1 MLYNLRY
8 VLWILILFIHYN
20 TLRIIHSL
28 LSRFPF
34 NLEQNGTTKSTLDRS
49 ERWPDIAGL
58 VRRNASRLCTTR
70 TLTNRLPIIRF
81 ARTYKRSYAYQDFVA
96 GLTVGLTAIPQGIA
110 YAVVAGLPPQYGLY
124 SELLASFI
132 YCILGSSRNV
142 TIGPTAIMAL
152 MVQRFALLSPDF
164 AVFASFACG
173 VIIITLGLLNLGSLV
188 QFISMPVTAGFT
200 TAAALQ
206 IGSLQVKSLLGLPG
220 RSTEFLDAW
229 IHICNN
235 IGGARLWDSVLGV
248 LTIGFLL
255 ALKRLGELKRGKY
268 AGLAKYV
275 SLGRNALAV
284 FIGSLIAY
292 FLTRGGQVAPF
303 ALTGEIKAG
312 FPPFQIPPMQ
322 TTVGNQT
329 LYVTDMLETMGS
341 ALAAIPL
348 IGILEVIVVAKSFGE
363 FTIRR
368 FKNNNSISINKYT
381 YFVAQGRPVDATQ
394 EIIALGCCNLL
405 GCFVSSMPVTG
416 SFTRTAVNSASGSRT
431 PFGGIVTGILVLLSV
446 GFLTGTFQFIPKAT
460 LAAIIITAMVF
471 MMEFHTA
478 KRIWLTRS
486 KVMVFFF
493 PFI

>member
-1 MLYNLRY
+1 M
-8 VLWILILFIHYN
+8 
-20 TLRIIHSL
+20 
-28 LSRFPF
+28 
-34 NLEQNGTTKSTLDRS
+34 
-49 ERWPDIAGL
+49 
-58 VRRNASRLCTTR
+58 
-70 TLTNRLPIIRF
+70 
-81 ARTYKRSYAYQDFVA
+81 A

-124 SELLASFI
+124 SELLASFV

-152 MVQRFALLSPDF
+152 MVQRFALMSPDF
-164 AVFASFACG
+164 AVFVSFICG
-173 VIIITLGLLNLGSLV
+173 IIIITLGLLSMGSLV

-229 IHICNN
+229 IHIFKN

-255 ALKRLGELKRGKY
+255 ALKRLGECKRVRY
-268 AGLAKYV
+268 AGLAKYI

-292 FLTRGGQVAPF
+292 FLQQSGYEVPF

-322 TTVGNQT
+322 TIVDNQT
-329 LYVTDMLETMGS
+329 LSFTDMLETMGS

-348 IGILEVIVVAKSFGE
+348 IAILEVIVVAKSFGK
-363 FTIRR
+363 F
-368 FKNNNSISINKYT
+368 
-381 YFVAQGRPVDATQ
+381 
-394 EIIALGCCNLL
+394 
-405 GCFVSSMPVTG
+405 
-416 SFTRTAVNSASGSRT
+416 FTRYT
-431 PFGGIVTGILVLLSV
+431 
-446 GFLTGTFQFIPKAT
+446 
-460 LAAIIITAMVF
+460 
-471 MMEFHTA
+471 
-478 KRIWLTRS
+478 
-486 KVMVFFF
+486 
-493 PFI
+493 